1 MLVDMSLSEKQ
12 KTYLNGLDKNK
23 KAYLIGGT
31 GVVSDLFKSQFKPYA
46 SKGISRVYGDN
57 RYETSKAVAET
68 FFAKADSIVLAYAQ
82 NFPDGLSGGPLA
94 MSMGALLM
102 LADDKN
108 YKHAVT
114 YADKAGVKK
123 AAVLG
128 GTSLIPDQVV
138 NKIVQ

>member
-1 MLVDMSLSEKQ
+1 MAD
-12 KTYLNGLDKNK
+12 
-23 KAYLIGGT
+23 
-31 GVVSDLFKSQFKPYA
+31 
-46 SKGISRVYGDN
+46 
-57 RYETSKAVAET
+57 T
-68 FFAKADSIVLAYAQ
+68 FFKTSDNLVLAYAM

-94 MSMGALLM
+94 MSMGAPLM

-108 YKHAVT
+108 YKHTVT

>member
-1 MLVDMSLSEKQ
+1 MAD
-12 KTYLNGLDKNK
+12 
-23 KAYLIGGT
+23 
-31 GVVSDLFKSQFKPYA
+31 
-46 SKGISRVYGDN
+46 
-57 RYETSKAVAET
+57 T
-68 FFAKADSIVLAYAQ
+68 FFKTSDNLVLAYAM

-94 MSMGALLM
+94 MSLDAPLM

-128 GTSLIPDQVV
+128 GSTLISDSVV
-138 NKIVQ
+138 KKIIQ